1 LSTPA
6 EYPIQQQLH
15 TLRDFIRWGASRFN
29 EAGLFFGHG
38 TDNAIDEATTL
49 VLHALH
55 LPQQNLPAE
64 LFGAYLTEIEKRQV
78 LALLERRIRE
88 RIPAPYL
95 THEAWFA
102 GLSFYVDERVL
113 IPRSPLAE
121 LIEESFAPFVDSGAV
136 HTLLDLGTGSGCIAI
151 AAAYAFP
158 KAQVDAADASE
169 AALAVAR
176 MNIERYG
183 LETQVHAVVS
193 NLFEGL
199 KGQRYDLILSNPP
212 YVGAV
217 ELASL
222 PREYHHEPKGALEA
236 GERGLDIV
244 LQILHQ
250 APGHLNEKGIL
261 IVEVGNSEQA
271 LIHQLPELPFMW
283 LEFER
288 GGHGVFLLTREQLI
302 NAKDAIAEALIL
314 THLSQPSSEI

>member
-1 LSTPA
+1 MSTPL
-6 EYPIQQQLH
+6 ENQVQQQLH

-55 LPQQNLPAE
+55 LPPQNLPAE
-64 LFGAYLTEIEKRQV
+64 FFGAHLTEREKRQI
-78 LALLERRIRE
+78 LTLLERRIRE

-121 LIEESFAPFVDSGAV
+121 LIEQRFTPFVSPERV
-136 HTLLDLGTGSGCIAI
+136 HTLLDLCTGSGCIAI
-151 AAAYAFP
+151 AATYAFP
-158 KAQVDAADASE
+158 QAQVDATDISQE
-169 AALAVAR
+169 ALAVAR
-176 MNIERYG
+176 LNIERHG
-183 LETQVHAVVS
+183 LQDQVHTLPS

-199 KGQRYDLILSNPP
+199 KERRYDLIVSNPP
-212 YVGAV
+212 YVGET

-222 PREYHHEPKGALEA
+222 PKEYHHEPRQALEA
-236 GERGLDIV
+236 EDEGLSLV
-244 LQILHQ
+244 LQILLQ
-250 APGHLNEKGIL
+250 APDHLNEQGIL
-261 IVEVGNSEQA
+261 IVEVGNSEAA
-271 LIHQLPELPFMW
+271 LTRRLPEVPFLW

-288 GGHGVFLLTREQLI
+288 GGYGVFLLTREQLI
-302 NAKDAIAEALIL
+302 NVKEAILK
-314 THLSQPSSEI
+314 HCY

>member
-1 LSTPA
+1 MSTPPENQA
-6 EYPIQQQLH
+6 QQLH

-38 TDNAIDEATTL
+38 TDNAIDEATAL

-55 LPQQNLPAE
+55 LAPQSLPAE
-64 LFGAYLTEIEKRQV
+64 FFGARLTEIEKRQI

-121 LIEESFAPFVDSGAV
+121 LIEQHFTPFVSPERV
-136 HTLLDLGTGSGCIAI
+136 HTLLDLCTGSGCIAI
-151 AAAYAFP
+151 ATAYAFP
-158 KAQVDAADASE
+158 QAQVDATDISQE
-169 AALAVAR
+169 ALAVAR
-176 MNIERYG
+176 LNIERYG
-183 LETQVHAVVS
+183 LEDQVHALPS

-199 KGQRYDLILSNPP
+199 KERRYDLILSNPP
-212 YVGAV
+212 YVGEA

-222 PREYHHEPKGALEA
+222 PKEYHYEPRQALEA
-236 GERGLDIV
+236 ENEGLSLV
-244 LQILHQ
+244 LQILLQ
-250 APGHLNEKGIL
+250 APDHLNKQGIL
-261 IVEVGNSEQA
+261 IVEVGNSEAA
-271 LIHQLPELPFMW
+271 LNRRLPEVPFLW

-288 GGHGVFLLTREQLI
+288 GGYGVFLLTREQLI
-302 NAKDAIAEALIL
+302 NAKEVIAKAL
-314 THLSQPSSEI
+314 PSY

>member
-1 LSTPA
+1 MSVPPQS
-6 EYPIQQQLH
+6 PIPQQLH

-55 LPQQNLPAE
+55 LPQQDLPTE
-64 LFGAYLTEIEKRQV
+64 LFGAYLTEVEKRKV
-78 LALLERRIRE
+78 FALLERRIRE

-95 THEAWFA
+95 IHEAWFA

-121 LIEESFAPFVDSGAV
+121 LIEQNFTPFVIPEAV
-136 HTLLDLGTGSGCIAI
+136 HSILDLGTGSGCIAI

-158 KAQVDAADASE
+158 EARVDAVDISE
-169 AALAVAR
+169 AALTVAR
-176 MNIERYG
+176 MNIKRHG
-183 LETQVHAVVS
+183 LEAQVHAILS

-217 ELASL
+217 ELGRL
-222 PREYHHEPKGALEA
+222 PREYHHEPKSALEA

-250 APGHLNEKGIL
+250 ASEHLNEEGIL
-261 IVEVGNSEQA
+261 IVEVGHSQQA

-302 NAKDAIAEALIL
+302 SARDAIAEALIL
-314 THLSQPSSEI
+314 AMTPFNTP

>member
-1 LSTPA
+1 LIASP
-6 EYPIQQQLH
+6 ENQQVQQQLH

-55 LPQQNLPAE
+55 LPQQDLPPE
-64 LFGAYLTEIEKRQV
+64 FFGAHLTEMEKRQV

-121 LIEESFAPFVDSGAV
+121 LIEQSFTPFVTSETV
-136 HTLLDLGTGSGCIAI
+136 HALLDLGTGSGCIAI
-151 AAAYAFP
+151 AAAHAFP
-158 KAQVDAADASE
+158 KAKVDATDNSE
-169 AALAVAR
+169 AALSVAR
-176 MNIERYG
+176 MNIERHG
-183 LETQVHAVVS
+183 LESQVHTISS

-199 KGQRYDLILSNPP
+199 KGRRYDLILSNPP
-212 YVGAV
+212 YVGAA
-217 ELASL
+217 EMASL
-222 PREYHHEPKGALEA
+222 PREYHHEPKRALEA
-236 GERGLDIV
+236 ENDGLDIV

-250 APGHLNEKGIL
+250 APEHLNEQGIL

-271 LIHQLPELPFMW
+271 LIHRLPELPFLW

-302 NAKDAIAEALIL
+302 SAKEVIAEALIL
-314 THLSQPSSEI
+314 THLSSL